1 MVKQLT
7 VDTSAV
13 EAEAEHQLQTPKDKY
28 SNHLDTPRTES
39 STPNSSYAPVRGQ
52 SDIRSPGMDKTPSNI
67 NDKTDVDTQQQE
79 QEDDENVP
87 IPDFMTQTDKYGNA
101 STPRTQPSPTA
112 IIVQKSTDSD
122 STQEV
127 EVDDLDK
134 DYHPPDACDTLLES
148 LRMMCCC
155 LLPDPNSSNHD
166 KLVSSDHT
174 TSKDVTT
181 SNSTIDI
188 SKCQIMKQRRFG
200 SSEPVYGHI
209 DHNSVFHEMERITLL
224 PGIVPQDYGRKCL
237 VLDLDETLVHS
248 SFRAVSGAD
257 FIIPVQVSVC
267 LLVVVVVVV
276 LSSSLLYEYY

>member
-127 EVDDLDK
+127 EVDDLSVEVSFGGVV
-134 DYHPPDACDTLLES
+134 PSSTAEEIAFSFAMRCS
-148 LRMMCCC
+148 
-155 LLPDPNSSNHD
+155 NS
-166 KLVSSDHT
+166 KGLVPFCAKSDVVH
-174 TSKDVTT
+174 TSK
-181 SNSTIDI
+181 I
-188 SKCQIMKQRRFG
+188 K
-200 SSEPVYGHI
+200 
-209 DHNSVFHEMERITLL
+209 
-224 PGIVPQDYGRKCL
+224 
-237 VLDLDETLVHS
+237 
-248 SFRAVSGAD
+248 
-257 FIIPVQVSVC
+257 VQVIFMIFT
-267 LLVVVVVVV
+267 
-276 LSSSLLYEYY
+276 LSIPLI